1 MEEKKVN
8 LNEQEQNSIA
18 ENEQKTEL
26 TAAERILQRLKE
38 KQNNSSESKQVATLK
53 QPEETAKPVVEAV
66 RNDVR
71 EEIVE
76 AEKIE
81 VPEIAVTH
89 QETPAAPIIAETPVA
104 IVHDIPEELHEEIH
118 DDHHNIPDFTEMSR
132 QTLLEKMH
140 EYAAGD
146 NALKQSKTVQILKS
160 AYYTKL
166 NAEKAEHREAFIQE
180 GGDLKDYKQLEADEN
195 ETQFAETFKAFMAKK
210 SEQQEKLDKEMQANL
225 AAKYDI
231 IKAIEHLVNKPE
243 AFGETYK
250 EFQELQNRWRST
262 GIVPKAEQ
270 KALWD
275 EYNRVTEAFF
285 AYVKINKEL
294 RDLDLKKNLEE
305 KIKLCE
311 QAEELLL
318 EPKIVKAQRKLQA
331 LHELWRETGPVI
343 HEKKEEI
350 WERFSMATKQ
360 INSKFS
366 EHMEVIH
373 VQQEKNLEA
382 KNFLCEQAEEISST
396 EYENRNDWKDAS
408 DKIVKMQSLWK
419 GIGFV
424 PQKHNNEVYDRFR
437 AACDKFFQRIRA
449 FYDVVDAERDKNLQ
463 MKTDLCVQA
472 ETMQDSMEWKK
483 TSDFYIKLQ
492 EEWKKVGPVPVKHSD
507 KLWKR
512 FRKACN
518 TFFDNKK
525 NHFKSRETQEL
536 ENLKAK
542 QDLIEK
548 IKAVD
553 TSKGK
558 QEAVTALKEY
568 QKEWTEIGFVPFDQK
583 DSVYKIY
590 REALDEKFGE
600 MKMDYARAAEAE
612 FDERVAHIRHSGN
625 SEDMAGTEMGK
636 LRNKIER
643 LEADIQLWENNIGFF
658 ANTKNAEAM
667 LKDFNKKIELSK
679 QQVVEYKKQIKKL
692 SEIS

>member
-1 MEEKKVN
+1 
-8 LNEQEQNSIA
+8 
-18 ENEQKTEL
+18 
-26 TAAERILQRLKE
+26 
-38 KQNNSSESKQVATLK
+38 
-53 QPEETAKPVVEAV
+53 
-66 RNDVR
+66 
-71 EEIVE
+71 
-76 AEKIE
+76 
-81 VPEIAVTH
+81 
-89 QETPAAPIIAETPVA
+89 
-104 IVHDIPEELHEEIH
+104 
-118 DDHHNIPDFTEMSR
+118 
-132 QTLLEKMH
+132 
-140 EYAAGD
+140 
-146 NALKQSKTVQILKS
+146 
-160 AYYTKL
+160 
-166 NAEKAEHREAFIQE
+166 
-180 GGDLKDYKQLEADEN
+180 
-195 ETQFAETFKAFMAKK
+195 
-210 SEQQEKLDKEMQANL
+210 
-225 AAKYDI
+225 
-231 IKAIEHLVNKPE
+231 
-243 AFGETYK
+243 
-250 EFQELQNRWRST
+250 
-262 GIVPKAEQ
+262 
-270 KALWD
+270 
-275 EYNRVTEAFF
+275 
-285 AYVKINKEL
+285 
-294 RDLDLKKNLEE
+294 
-305 KIKLCE
+305 
-311 QAEELLL
+311 
-318 EPKIVKAQRKLQA
+318 
-331 LHELWRETGPVI
+331 
-343 HEKKEEI
+343 
-350 WERFSMATKQ
+350 
-360 INSKFS
+360 
-366 EHMEVIH
+366 
-373 VQQEKNLEA
+373 
-382 KNFLCEQAEEISST
+382 
-396 EYENRNDWKDAS
+396 
-408 DKIVKMQSLWK
+408 
-419 GIGFV
+419 
-424 PQKHNNEVYDRFR
+424 
-437 AACDKFFQRIRA
+437 
-449 FYDVVDAERDKNLQ
+449 
-463 MKTDLCVQA
+463 
-472 ETMQDSMEWKK
+472 MEWKK